1 MAIFTGKNV
10 EEAIETGLNQ
20 LGIPRL
26 KARIKVI
33 SKEKKGFLGFGKKPA
48 QVEVSSIEDAQASDK
63 KASSVTSIFK
73 ERPKSTAELD
83 DKALVAESTDS
94 QEVSEPS
101 HSTVLDSEVT
111 DTEIVIEEAV
121 VTSSE
126 SADSVES
133 QPSEVSSEAEVRVT
147 EESEGLLIV
156 EEQPSVDKETSD
168 TVDHVSDEETFDQF
182 VAKEFSTD
190 DNASSPELVAELEEA
205 ASQVTAYVQNVI
217 DEMDVEASI
226 DTQTSR
232 RRIKLQIETTEPGRV
247 IGYHGKVLKSLQ
259 LLAQNYLHDRYSRH
273 YSVSINVHD
282 YVEHRT
288 ETLID
293 FTHKIADRVLES
305 GESFDMDPMSN
316 SERKTVH
323 KTISQIEGVSSY
335 SEGDDPNRYVV
346 VTLSE
351 D

>member
-121 VTSSE
+121 AMPSE

-133 QPSEVSSEAEVRVT
+133 QSSEVSSEAEVRVT

-156 EEQPSVDKETSD
+156 EEQPSIDTETSD
-168 TVDHVSDEETFDQF
+168 TAAQVSDEETFDQF
-182 VAKEFSTD
+182 VAKEFSAD

-205 ASQVTAYVQNVI
+205 ARQVTAYVQNVI